1 MRILHTSDWHL
12 GRTFHG
18 RVLDDAHAVFA
29 DHLVELARAEAV
41 DAVVVSGDVYDRA
54 IPPTDSVRLLDETLH
69 RLSDITRVIL
79 TPGNHDSA
87 RRLGFASDLLRE
99 GLTIRARIADVDRPV
114 IVPGPD
120 GGDGLY
126 VYALPYLDPD
136 AARETLPPLLADRLG
151 EEMAGAARTADPD
164 TVRTAD
170 PDAARTAPETA
181 GDHSEK
187 AAGDP
192 PGTASDAATRR
203 LPRSHEAVVSGALRL
218 VAADLAARRAAAP
231 ARVPALVMSHAFV
244 VGGLP
249 SEESERDIRVGGVD
263 SVPSG
268 VFASLGG
275 SPSARECGGLDYVAL
290 GHLHRPQEI
299 RSAGG
304 AGGAGRR
311 NGPDDAGGAGRPNGP
326 GKAGGTGGPEAG
338 ESDGPGESGPPQ
350 RDSRPGPRLVYS
362 GSPLALSFSEAP
374 FPKSSV
380 LVALGPDGVASL
392 ERVPAPV
399 PHRIET
405 VTGTMDELL
414 SPAWDHAAG
423 AWVRAVVRGPMP
435 LGATSRL
442 RERFGQVLAIVRE
455 EDEEAPRERIVVT
468 RAADP
473 LEVSAQFLAEVAERA
488 PSPAERAVL
497 ARAYEAVLA
506 SHGGE

>member
-54 IPPTDSVRLLDETLH
+54 IPPTDSVRLLDETLR

-99 GLTIRARIADVDRPV
+99 GLTIRARVADVDRPV
-114 IVPGPD
+114 VIPGPD

-151 EEMAGAARTADPD
+151 EEPA
-164 TVRTAD
+164 
-170 PDAARTAPETA
+170 DAARTAVPEGARTAPKTA

-192 PGTASDAATRR
+192 PGTASDAPARR

-231 ARVPALVMSHAFV
+231 VRVPALVMSHAFV

-299 RSAGG
+299 RLAGG
-304 AGGAGRR
+304 SGGPA
-311 NGPDDAGGAGRPNGP
+311 GAGRPAGSGGADGPAGAGEPDGSGGASEPDGSDGADESGGP
-326 GKAGGTGGPEAG
+326 GP
-338 ESDGPGESGPPQ
+338 
-350 RDSRPGPRLVYS
+350 RPGPRLVYS
-362 GSPLALSFSEAP
+362 GSPLAFSFSEAP
-374 FPKSSV
+374 FPKSSA
-380 LVALGPDGVASL
+380 LVVLGPDGVASL
-392 ERVPAPV
+392 ERIPAPV

-473 LEVSAQFLAEVAERA
+473 LEVSVQFLTEVAERE
-488 PSPAERAVL
+488 PSPAERDVL

-506 SHGGE
+506 SYGSE

>member
-54 IPPTDSVRLLDETLH
+54 IPPTDSVRLLDETLR

-151 EEMAGAARTADPD
+151 EEMA
-164 TVRTAD
+164 
-170 PDAARTAPETA
+170 DAARTAPETA

-187 AAGDP
+187 TVDDP
-192 PGTASDAATRR
+192 PGTASDAPVRR

-231 ARVPALVMSHAFV
+231 VRVPALVMSHAFV

-290 GHLHRPQEI
+290 WHLHRPQEI
-299 RSAGG
+299 HSASG
-304 AGGAGRR
+304 AGEA
-311 NGPDDAGGAGRPNGP
+311 DRPNGP
-326 GKAGGTGGPEAG
+326 GKAGGTGGPDHSSRSGGTGGPEAG
-338 ESDGPGESGPPQ
+338 ESDEPDESGPPQ
-350 RDSRPGPRLVYS
+350 QGPRPGPRLVYS
-362 GSPLALSFSEAP
+362 GSPLAFSFSEAP

-442 RERFGQVLAIVRE
+442 REHFGQVLAIVRE
-455 EDEEAPRERIVVT
+455 EDEKAPHERVVVT

-473 LEVSAQFLAEVAERA
+473 LEVSVQFLAEVAERE
-488 PSPAERAVL
+488 PSPAERDVL

-506 SHGGE
+506 SYGSE

>member
-54 IPPTDSVRLLDETLH
+54 IPPTDSVRLLDETLR

-99 GLTIRARIADVDRPV
+99 GLTIRARVADVDRPIV
-114 IVPGPD
+114 IPGPD

-136 AARETLPPLLADRLG
+136 AARETLPPLLTDRLG
-151 EEMAGAARTADPD
+151 EEMADAARTADPD
-164 TVRTAD
+164 AD
-170 PDAARTAPETA
+170 PDAARTAPEGA
-181 GDHSEK
+181 GGHSEK
-187 AAGDP
+187 TTGDP
-192 PGTASDAATRR
+192 PGTASDAPARR

-304 AGGAGRR
+304 AG
-311 NGPDDAGGAGRPNGP
+311 RPNGP
-326 GKAGGTGGPEAG
+326 DKAGGTGGPEAG
-338 ESDGPGESGPPQ
+338 ESDEPDESGPPQ
-350 RDSRPGPRLVYS
+350 QGPRPGPRLVYS
-362 GSPLALSFSEAP
+362 GSPLAFSFSEAP

-380 LVALGPDGVASL
+380 LVALGSDGVASL

-468 RAADP
+468 RATDP
-473 LEVSAQFLAEVAERA
+473 LEVSAQFLAEVAERE

-506 SHGGE
+506 SCGGE

>member
-54 IPPTDSVRLLDETLH
+54 IPPTDSVRLLDETLR

-99 GLTIRARIADVDRPV
+99 GLTIRARVADVDRPV
-114 IVPGPD
+114 IIPGPD

-151 EEMAGAARTADPD
+151 EEMA
-164 TVRTAD
+164 
-170 PDAARTAPETA
+170 DAARTAVPEGARTAPEAA

-192 PGTASDAATRR
+192 PGTASDAPARR

-231 ARVPALVMSHAFV
+231 VRVPALVMSHAFV

-299 RSAGG
+299 RLAGG
-304 AGGAGRR
+304 SGGPA
-311 NGPDDAGGAGRPNGP
+311 GAGRPAGSGGADGPAGAGEPDGSGGASEPDGSDGADESGGP
-326 GKAGGTGGPEAG
+326 GP
-338 ESDGPGESGPPQ
+338 
-350 RDSRPGPRLVYS
+350 RPGPRLVYS
-362 GSPLALSFSEAP
+362 GSPLAFSFSEAP
-374 FPKSSV
+374 FPKSSA
-380 LVALGPDGVASL
+380 LVVLGPDGVASL

-473 LEVSAQFLAEVAERA
+473 LEVSVQFLTEVAERE
-488 PSPAERAVL
+488 PSPAERDVL

>member
-54 IPPTDSVRLLDETLH
+54 IPPTDSVRLLDETLR

-99 GLTIRARIADVDRPV
+99 GLTIRARVADVDRPV
-114 IVPGPD
+114 IIPGPD

-151 EEMAGAARTADPD
+151 EEMA
-164 TVRTAD
+164 
-170 PDAARTAPETA
+170 DAARTAVPEGARTAPEAA

-192 PGTASDAATRR
+192 PGTASDAPARR

-299 RSAGG
+299 RLAGG
-304 AGGAGRR
+304 SGGPA
-311 NGPDDAGGAGRPNGP
+311 GAGRPAGSGGADGPARAGEPDGSGGASEPDRSDGADESGGP
-326 GKAGGTGGPEAG
+326 GP
-338 ESDGPGESGPPQ
+338 
-350 RDSRPGPRLVYS
+350 RPGPRLVYS

-473 LEVSAQFLAEVAERA
+473 LEVSVQFLAEVAERE
-488 PSPAERAVL
+488 PSPAERDVL

-506 SHGGE
+506 SRGGE

>member
-54 IPPTDSVRLLDETLH
+54 IPPTDSVRLLDETLR

-120 GGDGLY
+120 GDDGLY

-151 EEMAGAARTADPD
+151 EEPT
-164 TVRTAD
+164 
-170 PDAARTAPETA
+170 DAARTAPETA

-187 AAGDP
+187 TTGDP
-192 PGTASDAATRR
+192 PGTASDALARR

-304 AGGAGRR
+304 AGE
-311 NGPDDAGGAGRPNGP
+311 AGRPNGP
-326 GKAGGTGGPEAG
+326 DTIGGTGGPEAG
-338 ESDGPGESGPPQ
+338 ESDEPDESGPPQ
-350 RDSRPGPRLVYS
+350 QGPRPGPRLVYS
-362 GSPLALSFSEAP
+362 GSPLAFSFSEAP

-473 LEVSAQFLAEVAERA
+473 LEVSAQFLAEVAERE
-488 PSPAERAVL
+488 PSPAERDVL

>member
-54 IPPTDSVRLLDETLH
+54 IPPTDSVRLLDETLR

-99 GLTIRARIADVDRPV
+99 GLTIRARVADVDRPT
-114 IVPGPD
+114 IIPGPD

-136 AARETLPPLLADRLG
+136 AAR
-151 EEMAGAARTADPD
+151 
-164 TVRTAD
+164 
-170 PDAARTAPETA
+170 TAPEGA
-181 GDHSEK
+181 GGHSEK

-304 AGGAGRR
+304 AGE
-311 NGPDDAGGAGRPNGP
+311 AGRPNGP
-326 GKAGGTGGPEAG
+326 GKASGTGGPDHSSRSGGTGGPEAG
-338 ESDGPGESGPPQ
+338 ESDEPDESGPPQ
-350 RDSRPGPRLVYS
+350 QGPRPGPRLVYS
-362 GSPLALSFSEAP
+362 GSPLAFSFSEAP

-392 ERVPAPV
+392 ERIPAPV

-473 LEVSAQFLAEVAERA
+473 LEVSVQFLTEVAERE
-488 PSPAERAVL
+488 PSPAERDVL
-497 ARAYEAVLA
+497 ARAYEAVLT
-506 SHGGE
+506 SYGSE

>member
-54 IPPTDSVRLLDETLH
+54 IPPTDSVRLLDETLR

-120 GGDGLY
+120 GDDGLY

-151 EEMAGAARTADPD
+151 EEPT
-164 TVRTAD
+164 
-170 PDAARTAPETA
+170 DAARTAPEGA
-181 GDHSEK
+181 GGHSEK
-187 AAGDP
+187 TTGDP
-192 PGTASDAATRR
+192 PGTASDAPARR

-299 RSAGG
+299 RLAGG
-304 AGGAGRR
+304 SGGPA
-311 NGPDDAGGAGRPNGP
+311 GAGRPAGSGGADGPAGAGEPDGSGGASEPDGSDGADESGGP
-326 GKAGGTGGPEAG
+326 GP
-338 ESDGPGESGPPQ
+338 
-350 RDSRPGPRLVYS
+350 RPGPRLVYS
-362 GSPLALSFSEAP
+362 GSPLAFSFSEAP
-374 FPKSSV
+374 FPKSSA
-380 LVALGPDGVASL
+380 LVVLGPDGVASL

-473 LEVSAQFLAEVAERA
+473 LEVSVQFLTEVAERE
-488 PSPAERAVL
+488 PSPAERDVL

>member
-54 IPPTDSVRLLDETLH
+54 IPPTDSVRLLDETLR

-151 EEMAGAARTADPD
+151 EEMA
-164 TVRTAD
+164 
-170 PDAARTAPETA
+170 DAARTAVPEGARTAPEAA

-192 PGTASDAATRR
+192 PGTASDAPARR

-231 ARVPALVMSHAFV
+231 VRVPALVMSHAFV

-299 RSAGG
+299 RLAGG
-304 AGGAGRR
+304 SGGPA
-311 NGPDDAGGAGRPNGP
+311 GAGRPAGSGGADGPAGAGEPDGSGGASEPDGSDGADESGGP
-326 GKAGGTGGPEAG
+326 GP
-338 ESDGPGESGPPQ
+338 
-350 RDSRPGPRLVYS
+350 RPGPRLVYS
-362 GSPLALSFSEAP
+362 GSPLAFSFSEAP
-374 FPKSSV
+374 FPKSSA
-380 LVALGPDGVASL
+380 LVVLGPDGVASL
-392 ERVPAPV
+392 ERIPAPV

-473 LEVSAQFLAEVAERA
+473 LEVSVQFLTEVAERE
-488 PSPAERAVL
+488 PSPAERDVL

>member
-29 DHLVELARAEAV
+29 DHLVELARTEAV

-54 IPPTDSVRLLDETLH
+54 IPPTDSVRLLDETLR

-99 GLTIRARIADVDRPV
+99 GLTIRARVADVDRPV
-114 IVPGPD
+114 IIPGPD

-151 EEMAGAARTADPD
+151 EEPA
-164 TVRTAD
+164 
-170 PDAARTAPETA
+170 DAARTAVPEGARTAPKTA

-192 PGTASDAATRR
+192 PGTASDAPARR

-231 ARVPALVMSHAFV
+231 VRVPALVMSHAFV

-299 RSAGG
+299 RLAGG
-304 AGGAGRR
+304 SGGPA
-311 NGPDDAGGAGRPNGP
+311 GAGRPAGSGGADGPAGAGEPDGSGGASEPDGSDGADESGGP
-326 GKAGGTGGPEAG
+326 GP
-338 ESDGPGESGPPQ
+338 
-350 RDSRPGPRLVYS
+350 RPGPRLVYS
-362 GSPLALSFSEAP
+362 GSPLAFSFSEAP

-473 LEVSAQFLAEVAERA
+473 LEVSVQFLTEVAERE
-488 PSPAERAVL
+488 PSPAERDVL

-506 SHGGE
+506 SYGSE

>member
-18 RVLDDAHAVFA
+18 RVLDDAQAAFA

-54 IPPTDSVRLLDETLH
+54 IPPTDSVRLLDETLR

-99 GLTIRARIADVDRPV
+99 GLTIRARVADVDRP
-114 IVPGPD
+114 IIIPGPD
-120 GGDGLY
+120 GDDGLY

-151 EEMAGAARTADPD
+151 EEPTDAARTAPEG
-164 TVRTAD
+164 
-170 PDAARTAPETA
+170 ARTAPETA
-181 GDHSEK
+181 GGYSEK
-187 AAGDP
+187 TTGDP
-192 PGTASDAATRR
+192 PGTASDAPARR

-218 VAADLAARRAAAP
+218 VAADLAARRTAAP

-249 SEESERDIRVGGVD
+249 SEESERDIRVGDVD

-299 RSAGG
+299 RSASG
-304 AGGAGRR
+304 AGEA
-311 NGPDDAGGAGRPNGP
+311 DRPNGP

-455 EDEEAPRERIVVT
+455 ENEEAPRERVVVT
-468 RAADP
+468 RATDP
-473 LEVSAQFLAEVAERA
+473 LEVSAQFLAEVAERE
-488 PSPAERAVL
+488 PSPAERDVL

-506 SHGGE
+506 SYGSE

>member
-54 IPPTDSVRLLDETLH
+54 IPPTDSVRLLDETL
-69 RLSDITRVIL
+69 
-79 TPGNHDSA
+79 
-87 RRLGFASDLLRE
+87 
-99 GLTIRARIADVDRPV
+99 
-114 IVPGPD
+114 
-120 GGDGLY
+120 
-126 VYALPYLDPD
+126 
-136 AARETLPPLLADRLG
+136 PPLLADRLG
-151 EEMAGAARTADPD
+151 EEMADAA
-164 TVRTAD
+164 RTAD

-304 AGGAGRR
+304 AG
-311 NGPDDAGGAGRPNGP
+311 RPNGP

-414 SPAWDHAAG
+414 SPAWDHVAG

>member
-54 IPPTDSVRLLDETLH
+54 IPPTDSVRLLDETLR

-99 GLTIRARIADVDRPV
+99 GLTIRARVADVDRPV
-114 IVPGPD
+114 VIPGPD

-151 EEMAGAARTADPD
+151 EEMADAARTAVPEG
-164 TVRTAD
+164 
-170 PDAARTAPETA
+170 ARTAPETA

-192 PGTASDAATRR
+192 PGTASDAPARR

-299 RSAGG
+299 RLAGG
-304 AGGAGRR
+304 SGGPA
-311 NGPDDAGGAGRPNGP
+311 GAGRPAGSGGADGPAGAGEPDGSGGASEPDGSDGADESGGP
-326 GKAGGTGGPEAG
+326 GP
-338 ESDGPGESGPPQ
+338 
-350 RDSRPGPRLVYS
+350 RPGPRLVYS

-473 LEVSAQFLAEVAERA
+473 LEVSVQFLAEVAERE
-488 PSPAERAVL
+488 PSPAERDVL

-506 SHGGE
+506 SRGGE

>member
-54 IPPTDSVRLLDETLH
+54 IPPTDSVRLLDETLR

-151 EEMAGAARTADPD
+151 EEMA
-164 TVRTAD
+164 
-170 PDAARTAPETA
+170 DAARTAPETA

-187 AAGDP
+187 TVDDP
-192 PGTASDAATRR
+192 PGTASDAPVRR

-218 VAADLAARRAAAP
+218 VAADLAARRTAAP

-304 AGGAGRR
+304 AG
-311 NGPDDAGGAGRPNGP
+311 RPNGP
-326 GKAGGTGGPEAG
+326 GKASGTGGPDHSSRSGGTGGPEAG

-473 LEVSAQFLAEVAERA
+473 LEVSAQFLAEVAERE

-506 SHGGE
+506 SRGGE

>member
-54 IPPTDSVRLLDETLH
+54 IPPTDSVRLLDETLR

-151 EEMAGAARTADPD
+151 EEMA
-164 TVRTAD
+164 
-170 PDAARTAPETA
+170 DAARTAPETA

-187 AAGDP
+187 TVDDP
-192 PGTASDAATRR
+192 PGTASDAPVRR

-218 VAADLAARRAAAP
+218 VAADLAARRAAP

-268 VFASLGG
+268 VFTTLGG
-275 SPSARECGGLDYVAL
+275 SPLAERSGGLDYVAL

-299 RSAGG
+299 RAGSADG
-304 AGGAGRR
+304 A
-311 NGPDDAGGAGRPNGP
+311 D
-326 GKAGGTGGPEAG
+326 KAGA
-338 ESDGPGESGPPQ
+338 
-350 RDSRPGPRLVYS
+350 PGPRLVYS
-362 GSPLALSFSEAP
+362 GSPLPFSFPEAGS
-374 FPKSSV
+374 PKSTV
-380 LVALGPDGVASL
+380 LLDIGADGVTRL
-392 ERVPAPV
+392 ERVPAPL
-399 PHRIET
+399 PYRAT
-405 VTGTMDELL
+405 TLTGT
-414 SPAWDHAAG
+414 
-423 AWVRAVVRGPMP
+423 
-435 LGATSRL
+435 
-442 RERFGQVLAIVRE
+442 
-455 EDEEAPRERIVVT
+455 
-468 RAADP
+468 
-473 LEVSAQFLAEVAERA
+473 LAE
-488 PSPAERAVL
+488 VL
-497 ARAYEAVLA
+497 ARAPAHREDWVRVVLTGAMEPDAMARLKVELPNLLAFSHTPPPRAEGGRAPVTRGSDPLEITDRFLAEMLGRPARPDERAVMTA
-506 SHGGE
+506 AYDAARAGSQGMI

>member
-54 IPPTDSVRLLDETLH
+54 IPPTDSVRLLDETLR

-151 EEMAGAARTADPD
+151 EEMADAARTADPD
-164 TVRTAD
+164 AD
-170 PDAARTAPETA
+170 PDAARTAPEGA
-181 GDHSEK
+181 GGHSEK

-304 AGGAGRR
+304 AG
-311 NGPDDAGGAGRPNGP
+311 RPNGP
-326 GKAGGTGGPEAG
+326 GKASGTGGPDHSSRSGGTGGPEAG

>member
-54 IPPTDSVRLLDETLH
+54 IPPTDSVRLLDETLR

-151 EEMAGAARTADPD
+151 EEMADAARTADPD
-164 TVRTAD
+164 AD
-170 PDAARTAPETA
+170 PDAARTAPEGA
-181 GDHSEK
+181 GGHSEK

-304 AGGAGRR
+304 AGE
-311 NGPDDAGGAGRPNGP
+311 AGRPNGP

-473 LEVSAQFLAEVAERA
+473 LEVSAQFLAEVAERE

-506 SHGGE
+506 SRGGE

>member
-54 IPPTDSVRLLDETLH
+54 IPPTDSVRLLDETLR

-151 EEMAGAARTADPD
+151 EEMADAA
-164 TVRTAD
+164 RTAD
-170 PDAARTAPETA
+170 PDAARTAPEGA
-181 GDHSEK
+181 GGHSEK

-218 VAADLAARRAAAP
+218 VAADLAAAP

-299 RSAGG
+299 RSTGG
-304 AGGAGRR
+304 AGE
-311 NGPDDAGGAGRPNGP
+311 AGRPNGP
-326 GKAGGTGGPEAG
+326 GKARGTSGPDHSSRSGGTGGPEAG

-506 SHGGE
+506 SRGGE

>member
-54 IPPTDSVRLLDETLH
+54 IPPTDSVRLLDETLR

-99 GLTIRARIADVDRPV
+99 GLTIRARVADVDRPIV
-114 IVPGPD
+114 IPGPD

-151 EEMAGAARTADPD
+151 EEMADAARTADPD
-164 TVRTAD
+164 AD
-170 PDAARTAPETA
+170 PDAARTAPEGA
-181 GDHSEK
+181 GGHSEK
-187 AAGDP
+187 TTGDP
-192 PGTASDAATRR
+192 PGTASDAPARR

-299 RSAGG
+299 RSASG
-304 AGGAGRR
+304 AGE
-311 NGPDDAGGAGRPNGP
+311 AGRPNGP
-326 GKAGGTGGPEAG
+326 DKAGGTGGPEAG
-338 ESDGPGESGPPQ
+338 ESDEPDESGPPQ
-350 RDSRPGPRLVYS
+350 QGPRPGPRLVYS
-362 GSPLALSFSEAP
+362 GSPLAFSFSEAP

-473 LEVSAQFLAEVAERA
+473 LEVSVQFLAEVAERE
-488 PSPAERAVL
+488 PSPAERDVL

-506 SHGGE
+506 SCGGE

>member
-54 IPPTDSVRLLDETLH
+54 IPPTDSVRLLDETLR

-99 GLTIRARIADVDRPV
+99 GLTIRARVADVDRPV
-114 IVPGPD
+114 IIPGPD

-151 EEMAGAARTADPD
+151 EEMA
-164 TVRTAD
+164 
-170 PDAARTAPETA
+170 DAARTAVPEGARTAPEAA

-192 PGTASDAATRR
+192 PGTASDAPARR

-231 ARVPALVMSHAFV
+231 VRVPALVMSHAFV

-299 RSAGG
+299 RLAGG
-304 AGGAGRR
+304 SGGPA
-311 NGPDDAGGAGRPNGP
+311 GAGRPAGSGGADGPAGAGEPDGSGGASEPDGSDGADESGGP
-326 GKAGGTGGPEAG
+326 GP
-338 ESDGPGESGPPQ
+338 
-350 RDSRPGPRLVYS
+350 RPGPRLVYS
-362 GSPLALSFSEAP
+362 GSPLAFSFSEAP
-374 FPKSSV
+374 FPKSSA
-380 LVALGPDGVASL
+380 LVVLGPDGVASL

-468 RAADP
+468 RATDP
-473 LEVSAQFLAEVAERA
+473 LEVSAQFLAEVAERE
-488 PSPAERAVL
+488 PSPAERDVL

-506 SHGGE
+506 SRGGE

>member
-54 IPPTDSVRLLDETLH
+54 IPPTDSVRLLDETLR

-99 GLTIRARIADVDRPV
+99 GLTIRARVADVDRPV
-114 IVPGPD
+114 IIPGPD

-151 EEMAGAARTADPD
+151 EEPA
-164 TVRTAD
+164 
-170 PDAARTAPETA
+170 DAARTAPEGARTAIPETA

-192 PGTASDAATRR
+192 PGTASDAPARR

-231 ARVPALVMSHAFV
+231 VRVPALVMSHAFV

-299 RSAGG
+299 RLAGG
-304 AGGAGRR
+304 SGGPA
-311 NGPDDAGGAGRPNGP
+311 GAGRPAGSGGADGP
-326 GKAGGTGGPEAG
+326 AGAGEPDGSGGASEPDGSDGADESGGP
-338 ESDGPGESGPPQ
+338 DP
-350 RDSRPGPRLVYS
+350 RPGPRLVYS
-362 GSPLALSFSEAP
+362 GSPLAFSFSEAP

-473 LEVSAQFLAEVAERA
+473 LEVSVQFLAEVAERE
-488 PSPAERAVL
+488 PSPAERDVL

>member
-54 IPPTDSVRLLDETLH
+54 IPPTDSVRLLDETLR

-151 EEMAGAARTADPD
+151 EEMADAA
-164 TVRTAD
+164 RTAD
-170 PDAARTAPETA
+170 PDAARTAPEGA
-181 GDHSEK
+181 GGHSEK

-299 RSAGG
+299 RSTGG
-304 AGGAGRR
+304 AGE
-311 NGPDDAGGAGRPNGP
+311 AGRPNGP
-326 GKAGGTGGPEAG
+326 GKARGTSGPDHSSRSGGTGGPEAG
-338 ESDGPGESGPPQ
+338 ESDEPDESGPPQ

-506 SHGGE
+506 SRGGE

>member
-29 DHLVELARAEAV
+29 DHLVELARTEAV

-54 IPPTDSVRLLDETLH
+54 IPPTDSVRLLDETLR

-151 EEMAGAARTADPD
+151 EEMADAARTADPD
-164 TVRTAD
+164 AD
-170 PDAARTAPETA
+170 PDAARTAPEGA
-181 GDHSEK
+181 GGHSEK

-192 PGTASDAATRR
+192 PGTASDAPARR

-218 VAADLAARRAAAP
+218 VAADLAARRTAAP

-304 AGGAGRR
+304 AG
-311 NGPDDAGGAGRPNGP
+311 RPNGP
-326 GKAGGTGGPEAG
+326 GKASGTGGPDHSSRSGGTGGPEAG

-506 SHGGE
+506 SYGSE

>member
-29 DHLVELARAEAV
+29 DHLVELARTEAV

-54 IPPTDSVRLLDETLH
+54 IPPTDSVRLLDETLR

-99 GLTIRARIADVDRPV
+99 GLTIRARVADVDRPV

-136 AARETLPPLLADRLG
+136 AARETLPPLLAARLG
-151 EEMAGAARTADPD
+151 EEMA
-164 TVRTAD
+164 
-170 PDAARTAPETA
+170 DAARTTVPEGA

-187 AAGDP
+187 TVDDP

-299 RSAGG
+299 RS
-304 AGGAGRR
+304 
-311 NGPDDAGGAGRPNGP
+311 AGGAGRPNGP

>member
-54 IPPTDSVRLLDETLH
+54 IPPTDSVRLLDETLR

-99 GLTIRARIADVDRPV
+99 GLTIRARVADVDRPT
-114 IVPGPD
+114 IIPGPD
-120 GGDGLY
+120 GDDGLY

-151 EEMAGAARTADPD
+151 EEMADAARTAVPEG
-164 TVRTAD
+164 
-170 PDAARTAPETA
+170 ARTAPETA

-192 PGTASDAATRR
+192 PETASDAPARR

-218 VAADLAARRAAAP
+218 VAADLAARRAATP

-304 AGGAGRR
+304 AGE
-311 NGPDDAGGAGRPNGP
+311 AGRPNGP
-326 GKAGGTGGPEAG
+326 GKAGGTGGPDHSSRSGGTGGPNGAGGPEAG
-338 ESDGPGESGPPQ
+338 ESDEPDESGPPQ
-350 RDSRPGPRLVYS
+350 RGSRPGPRLVYS

-473 LEVSAQFLAEVAERA
+473 LEVSAQFLAEVAERE

-506 SHGGE
+506 SRGGE

>member
-54 IPPTDSVRLLDETLH
+54 IPPTDSVRLLDETLR

-151 EEMAGAARTADPD
+151 EEPTDAARTAPEG
-164 TVRTAD
+164 
-170 PDAARTAPETA
+170 ARTAPETA
-181 GDHSEK
+181 GGYSEK
-187 AAGDP
+187 TTGDP
-192 PGTASDAATRR
+192 PGTASDAPARR

-304 AGGAGRR
+304 AG
-311 NGPDDAGGAGRPNGP
+311 RPNGP

-374 FPKSSV
+374 FPKSSA
-380 LVALGPDGVASL
+380 LVVLGPDGVASL

-473 LEVSAQFLAEVAERA
+473 LEVSVQFLAEVAERE
-488 PSPAERAVL
+488 PSPAERDVL

>member
-29 DHLVELARAEAV
+29 DHLVDLARTEAV

-54 IPPTDSVRLLDETLH
+54 IPPTDSVRLLDETLR

-99 GLTIRARIADVDRPV
+99 GLTIRARVADVDRPV
-114 IVPGPD
+114 VIPGPD
-120 GGDGLY
+120 GDDGLY

-136 AARETLPPLLADRLG
+136 AARETLPPLLTNRLG
-151 EEMAGAARTADPD
+151 EEMA
-164 TVRTAD
+164 
-170 PDAARTAPETA
+170 DAARTAVPEGARTAIPETA
-181 GDHSEK
+181 GGHSEK
-187 AAGDP
+187 TTGDP
-192 PGTASDAATRR
+192 PGTASDAPARR

-299 RSAGG
+299 RLAGG
-304 AGGAGRR
+304 SGGPA
-311 NGPDDAGGAGRPNGP
+311 GAGRPAGSGGADGPAGAGEPDGSDGADESGGP
-326 GKAGGTGGPEAG
+326 GP
-338 ESDGPGESGPPQ
+338 
-350 RDSRPGPRLVYS
+350 RPGPRLVYS

-374 FPKSSV
+374 FPKSSA
-380 LVALGPDGVASL
+380 LVVLGPDGVASL
-392 ERVPAPV
+392 ERIPAPV

-455 EDEEAPRERIVVT
+455 EDEEAPRERVVVT

-473 LEVSAQFLAEVAERA
+473 LEVSVQFLAEVAERE
-488 PSPAERAVL
+488 PSPAERDVL

-506 SHGGE
+506 SYGGE

>member
-29 DHLVELARAEAV
+29 DHLVELARTEAV

-54 IPPTDSVRLLDETLH
+54 IPPTDSVRLLDETLR

-99 GLTIRARIADVDRPV
+99 GLTIRARVADVDRPIV
-114 IVPGPD
+114 IPGPD
-120 GGDGLY
+120 GDDGLY

-151 EEMAGAARTADPD
+151 EEPADAARTTIPEG
-164 TVRTAD
+164 
-170 PDAARTAPETA
+170 ARTAPEGA
-181 GDHSEK
+181 GDHLEK

-192 PGTASDAATRR
+192 PGTASDAPARR

-304 AGGAGRR
+304 AGE
-311 NGPDDAGGAGRPNGP
+311 AGRPNGP
-326 GKAGGTGGPEAG
+326 DKAGGTGGPEAS
-338 ESDGPGESGPPQ
+338 ESDEPDESGPPQ
-350 RDSRPGPRLVYS
+350 QGPRPGPRLVYS
-362 GSPLALSFSEAP
+362 GSPLAFSFSEAP

-468 RAADP
+468 RATDP
-473 LEVSAQFLAEVAERA
+473 LEVSAQFLAEVAERE
-488 PSPAERAVL
+488 PSPAERDVL

-506 SHGGE
+506 SYGSE

>member
-18 RVLDDAHAVFA
+18 RVLDDAHTVFA

-54 IPPTDSVRLLDETLH
+54 IPPTDSVRLLDETLR

-99 GLTIRARIADVDRPV
+99 GLTIRARVADVDRPV
-114 IVPGPD
+114 IIPGPD

-151 EEMAGAARTADPD
+151 EEMA
-164 TVRTAD
+164 
-170 PDAARTAPETA
+170 DAARTAVPEGARTAPEAA

-192 PGTASDAATRR
+192 PGTASDAPARR

-299 RSAGG
+299 RLAGG
-304 AGGAGRR
+304 SGGPA
-311 NGPDDAGGAGRPNGP
+311 GAGRPAGSGGADGPAGAGEPDGSGGASEPDGSDGADESGGP
-326 GKAGGTGGPEAG
+326 GP
-338 ESDGPGESGPPQ
+338 
-350 RDSRPGPRLVYS
+350 RPGPRLVYS
-362 GSPLALSFSEAP
+362 GSPLAFSFSEAP
-374 FPKSSV
+374 FPKSSA
-380 LVALGPDGVASL
+380 LVVLGPDGVASL
-392 ERVPAPV
+392 ERIPAPV

-473 LEVSAQFLAEVAERA
+473 LEVSVQFLTEVAERE
-488 PSPAERAVL
+488 PSPAERDVL

-506 SHGGE
+506 SRGGE

>member
-1 MRILHTSDWHL
+1 
-12 GRTFHG
+12 
-18 RVLDDAHAVFA
+18 
-29 DHLVELARAEAV
+29 
-41 DAVVVSGDVYDRA
+41 
-54 IPPTDSVRLLDETLH
+54 
-69 RLSDITRVIL
+69 
-79 TPGNHDSA
+79 
-87 RRLGFASDLLRE
+87 
-99 GLTIRARIADVDRPV
+99 
-114 IVPGPD
+114 
-120 GGDGLY
+120 
-126 VYALPYLDPD
+126 
-136 AARETLPPLLADRLG
+136 
-151 EEMAGAARTADPD
+151 
-164 TVRTAD
+164 
-170 PDAARTAPETA
+170 
-181 GDHSEK
+181 
-187 AAGDP
+187 
-192 PGTASDAATRR
+192 
-203 LPRSHEAVVSGALRL
+203 
-218 VAADLAARRAAAP
+218 
-231 ARVPALVMSHAFV
+231 MSHAFV

-275 SPSARECGGLDYVAL
+275 SPSADECGGLDYVAL

-311 NGPDDAGGAGRPNGP
+311 NGPDKAGGAGGAGRQNGADD
-326 GKAGGTGGPEAG
+326 AGGTGGPEAG
-338 ESDGPGESGPPQ
+338 ESDEPDESGPPQ
-350 RDSRPGPRLVYS
+350 QGPRPSPRLVYS
-362 GSPLALSFSEAP
+362 GSPLAFSFSEAP

-392 ERVPAPV
+392 ERIPAPV

>member
-54 IPPTDSVRLLDETLH
+54 IPPTDSVRLLDETLR

-99 GLTIRARIADVDRPV
+99 GLTIRARVADVDRPV
-114 IVPGPD
+114 IIPGPD

-151 EEMAGAARTADPD
+151 EEPA
-164 TVRTAD
+164 
-170 PDAARTAPETA
+170 DAARTAVPEGARTAPKTA

-192 PGTASDAATRR
+192 PGTASDAPARR

-231 ARVPALVMSHAFV
+231 VRVPALVMSHAFV

-299 RSAGG
+299 RSASG
-304 AGGAGRR
+304 AGEADRL
-311 NGPDDAGGAGRPNGP
+311 NGP
-326 GKAGGTGGPEAG
+326 GKAGGTGGPNGAGGPEAG
-338 ESDGPGESGPPQ
+338 ESDEPDESDPPQ
-350 RDSRPGPRLVYS
+350 QGPRPGPRLVYS

-374 FPKSSV
+374 FPKSSA
-380 LVALGPDGVASL
+380 LVVLGPDGVASL
-392 ERVPAPV
+392 ERIPAPV

-473 LEVSAQFLAEVAERA
+473 LEVSVQFLAEVAERE
-488 PSPAERAVL
+488 PSPAERDVL

>member
-54 IPPTDSVRLLDETLH
+54 IPPTDSVRLLDETLR
-69 RLSDITRVIL
+69 RLSDLTRVIL

-151 EEMAGAARTADPD
+151 EEPADAATEGARTAPG
-164 TVRTAD
+164 TSRTA
-170 PDAARTAPETA
+170 APETA
-181 GDHSEK
+181 GDRPEK
-187 AAGDP
+187 TTGDP
-192 PGTASDAATRR
+192 PGTASDSPARR

-231 ARVPALVMSHAFV
+231 VRVPALVMSHAFV

-299 RSAGG
+299 RLAGG
-304 AGGAGRR
+304 SGGPA
-311 NGPDDAGGAGRPNGP
+311 GAGRPAGSGGADGPAGAGEPDGSGGASEPDGSDGADESGGP
-326 GKAGGTGGPEAG
+326 GP
-338 ESDGPGESGPPQ
+338 
-350 RDSRPGPRLVYS
+350 RPGPRLVYS
-362 GSPLALSFSEAP
+362 GSPLAFSFSEAP
-374 FPKSSV
+374 FPKSSA
-380 LVALGPDGVASL
+380 LVVLGPDGVASL

-473 LEVSAQFLAEVAERA
+473 LEVSVQFLTEVAERE
-488 PSPAERAVL
+488 PSPAERDVL

-506 SHGGE
+506 SYGSE

>member
-54 IPPTDSVRLLDETLH
+54 IPPTDSVRLLDETLR

-99 GLTIRARIADVDRPV
+99 GLTIRARVADVDRPIV
-114 IVPGPD
+114 IPGPD

-151 EEMAGAARTADPD
+151 EEMA
-164 TVRTAD
+164 
-170 PDAARTAPETA
+170 DAARTAPEGA
-181 GDHSEK
+181 GGHSEK
-187 AAGDP
+187 TTGDP
-192 PGTASDAATRR
+192 PGTASDAPARR

-299 RSAGG
+299 RSASG
-304 AGGAGRR
+304 AGE
-311 NGPDDAGGAGRPNGP
+311 AGRPNGP
-326 GKAGGTGGPEAG
+326 DKAGGTGGPEAG
-338 ESDGPGESGPPQ
+338 ESDEPDESGPPQ
-350 RDSRPGPRLVYS
+350 QGPRPGPRLVYS
-362 GSPLALSFSEAP
+362 GSPLAFSFSEAP

-380 LVALGPDGVASL
+380 LVALGSDGVASL

-468 RAADP
+468 RATDP
-473 LEVSAQFLAEVAERA
+473 LEVSAQFLAEVAERE
-488 PSPAERAVL
+488 PSPAERDVL

-506 SHGGE
+506 SCGGE

>member
-29 DHLVELARAEAV
+29 DHLVELVRAEAV

-54 IPPTDSVRLLDETLH
+54 IPPTDSVRLLDETLR

-99 GLTIRARIADVDRPV
+99 GLTIRARVADVDRPV

-218 VAADLAARRAAAP
+218 VAADLAARRAAP

-304 AGGAGRR
+304 VGE
-311 NGPDDAGGAGRPNGP
+311 AGRPN
-326 GKAGGTGGPEAG
+326 
-338 ESDGPGESGPPQ
+338 GPGESGPPQ

-473 LEVSAQFLAEVAERA
+473 LEVSAQFLAEVAERE

-506 SHGGE
+506 SRGGE

>member
-54 IPPTDSVRLLDETLH
+54 IPPTDSVRLLDETLR

-126 VYALPYLDPD
+126 VYALSFLDPD

-151 EEMAGAARTADPD
+151 EEMADAA
-164 TVRTAD
+164 RTAD
-170 PDAARTAPETA
+170 PDAARTAPEGA
-181 GDHSEK
+181 GGHSEK

-299 RSAGG
+299 RSTGG
-304 AGGAGRR
+304 AGE
-311 NGPDDAGGAGRPNGP
+311 AGRPNGP
-326 GKAGGTGGPEAG
+326 GKARGTSGPDHSSRSGGTGGPEAG

-473 LEVSAQFLAEVAERA
+473 LEVSAQFLAEVAERE

-506 SHGGE
+506 SRGGE

>member
-54 IPPTDSVRLLDETLH
+54 IPPTDSVRLLDETLR

-99 GLTIRARIADVDRPV
+99 GLTIRARVADVDRP
-114 IVPGPD
+114 IIIPGPD
-120 GGDGLY
+120 GDDGLY

-151 EEMAGAARTADPD
+151 EEPA
-164 TVRTAD
+164 
-170 PDAARTAPETA
+170 DAARTTIPEGA
-181 GDHSEK
+181 GDHLEK

-192 PGTASDAATRR
+192 PGTASDAPARR

-275 SPSARECGGLDYVAL
+275 SPSADECGGLDYVAL

-304 AGGAGRR
+304 AGE
-311 NGPDDAGGAGRPNGP
+311 AGRPNGP
-326 GKAGGTGGPEAG
+326 DKAGGTGGPEAG
-338 ESDGPGESGPPQ
+338 ESDEPDESGPPQ

-362 GSPLALSFSEAP
+362 GSPLAFSFSEAP

-468 RAADP
+468 RATDP
-473 LEVSAQFLAEVAERA
+473 LEVSAQFLAEVAERE
-488 PSPAERAVL
+488 PSPAERDVL

-506 SHGGE
+506 SCGGE